1 MKFKLGMRNI
11 KSGIAVMLCCILG
24 QYVIENLFFA
34 VVACAISVQG
44 TVKGS
49 VKAGLGRVKG
59 TMLGGFIGY
68 LTVLIKPGDPILCG
82 LGVMAVIYGC
92 TALKSLGL
100 VVSLVTFSAIH
111 LGNIGTID
119 PAYYA
124 IHRVIDT
131 SMGVVFG
138 VAVNCLFARPDY
150 FENTMNE
157 FIKMEKLSKEFI
169 KLRIIN
175 NEHFDIEKYGLAF
188 NKLESV
194 YSKFLDELDFTK
206 NNVNTD
212 QLEESIGVCEQIYFH
227 MKSIE
232 LLEKKLYLNKK
243 NYKILKKFYKGE
255 DFDWEIDDTK
265 SPVFNFHLEKIIE
278 KIDQLNSL
286 NNFK

>member
-1 MKFKLGMRNI
+1 MKLKLGMRNI

-24 QYVIENLFFA
+24 QYIIENLFFA
-34 VVACAISVQG
+34 VVACAISVQD

-49 VKAGLGRVKG
+49 LKAGLGRVKG
-59 TMLGGFIGY
+59 TMLGGLIGY

-92 TALKSLGL
+92 TALKTPGL

-111 LGNIGTID
+111 LGNIDTA
-119 PAYYA
+119 PSYYA

-138 VAVNCLFARPDY
+138 VIVNYLFARPNY
-150 FENTMNE
+150 FENILGE
-157 FIKMEKLSKEFI
+157 FTKMEKLSKEFI

-175 NEHFDIEKYGLAF
+175 KEHFDIEKYRAEF
-188 NKLESV
+188 NKLENV
-194 YSKFLDELDFTK
+194 YSKFLDELDFNK
-206 NNVNTD
+206 NDMNVEE
-212 QLEESIGVCEQIYFH
+212 LEEAIGICEQIYFH

-232 LLEKKLYLNKK
+232 LLEKKLYLNER
-243 NYKILKKFYKGE
+243 NYKKLKKFYKGE
-255 DFDWEIDDTK
+255 TVDWEIDNNE

-278 KIDQLNSL
+278 KIYQLNAI
-286 NNFK
+286 NNFN

>member
-11 KSGIAVMLCCILG
+11 KSGIAVMLCCMLG

-34 VVACAISVQG
+34 VVACAISVQD

-59 TMLGGFIGY
+59 TILGGLIGY

-92 TALKSLGL
+92 TALKSPGL

-111 LGNIGTID
+111 LGNIVTD

-124 IHRVIDT
+124 MHRVIDT

-138 VAVNCLFARPDY
+138 VIVNYMFARPDY
-150 FENTMNE
+150 FETTINE
-157 FIKMEKLSKEFI
+157 FINMEKLSKEFI

-175 NEHFDIEKYGLAF
+175 NENFDIEKYGLAF
-188 NKLESV
+188 NKLENT
-194 YSKFLDELDFTK
+194 YSKFLDEMDFSK
-206 NNVNTD
+206 NSINTD
-212 QLEESIGVCEQIYFH
+212 ELEDAIGVCEQIYFH

-232 LLEKKLYLNKK
+232 LLEQKLYLNKQ
-243 NYKILKKFYKGE
+243 NYKKLKKFYKGQE
-255 DFDWEIDDTK
+255 LDWEIDDAK
-265 SPVFNFHLEKIIE
+265 SPVFNFHLGKIIE
-278 KIDQLNSL
+278 KIDQLNCISH
-286 NNFK
+286 NS